1 MSEKTLLVELVNEAK
16 KTNELLKEIRDSLSS
31 INSHLETL
39 HDIALRLYRAIRKVL
54 ILPNLLLPN

>member
-1 MSEKTLLVELVNEAK
+1 MSEKALLEELLDEAK

-39 HDIALRLYRAIRKVL
+39 HDIALRLYRG
-54 ILPNLLLPN
+54 